1 MLHRAGCI
9 GLIAFLSLTGCGKH
23 GPGSNDLSTPKAA
36 VQSYADA
43 IARGDA
49 EAAKATVTGGDAQLI
64 DTLASIM
71 ISHMRLEDAAVAK
84 FGEEG
89 KSLVT
94 QNRSS
99 AEDVN
104 KWVSDAEVKQEGDR
118 ATVAP
123 KDHSN
128 PGLDLKKVGSEWK
141 IDLSAT
147 PGIKELPKMLP
158 MLQKMNAAG
167 DELASEISAGKYKT
181 LAEAKAAQQ
190 QKMMAA
196 VMGAAGETFAP
207 NLKMPKAPADAK

>member
-1 MLHRAGCI
+1 MPHPVGCI
-9 GLIAFLSLTGCGKH
+9 ALIAFLSLTGCGKH

-43 IARGDA
+43 ISRGDV
-49 EAAKATVTGGDAQLI
+49 EAAKATVTGGDAQMI

-71 ISHMRLEDAAVAK
+71 MSHKRLEDAAVAK

-89 KSLVT
+89 KSLVG
-94 QNRSS
+94 NRSS

-104 KWVSDAEVKQEGDR
+104 KWVADAEVKQEGDT

-196 VMGAAGETFAP
+196 MMGAAGESFAP
-207 NLKMPKAPADAK
+207 NLKMPKTPDQGK